1 MRLLI
6 IFVLTFII
14 HLQLFSQVLITNATL
29 LDVVN
34 KKVIPSQNVL
44 VQNGKITAI
53 GPKVRA
59 PRGTQIIQ
67 GEGKYLIPGFVD
79 SHVHFFQSGSPYT
92 RPDLVDLRAFKP
104 YENEIAWTHDNME
117 NILRRYASIGIT
129 TVVDMGST
137 IPFLQQRETFRD
149 KDFAPTIYMT
159 GPLLVTKASPV
170 YLDIPDH
177 NPFYEMNTEE
187 DARNYVR
194 KQLPYKPDFIK
205 IGYIVSG
212 SNIDS
217 LARLY
222 LPIVKAAID
231 EAHLAGLKVA
241 VHTFQVGTA
250 QLAVEAGADRLV
262 HTPYDKPVTTEFIEI
277 LKTNQVEVASS
288 LIVFEKF
295 RSVMGQYYISTEND
309 LRYAHPEPLQSIQE
323 FKNLPDTMLLGN
335 LRRNIQR
342 GDAQWKKNDLLLRA
356 NLKKIFDEGVIVST
370 ATDAGNI
377 GTQHAASYFD
387 ELRAMQQSG
396 LDFWQL
402 LQASTING
410 AVALGKENEFGSI
423 QKGMRAD
430 LLLLSKDPLTDLDN
444 WKLVEWVILKGKP
457 LRPDE
462 IKK

>member
-104 YENEIAWTHDNME
+104 YENEIAWTHENME

-342 GDAQWKKNDLLLRA
+342 RDAQWKKNDLLLRA

-387 ELRAMQQSG
+387 ELSAMQQSG

-444 WKLVEWVILKGKP
+444 WKLVEWVILKGKA

>member
-159 GPLLVTKASPV
+159 GPLLITKASPV

-309 LRYAHPEPLQSIQE
+309 LRYAQPEPLQSIQE